1 MSDVDIVKEAIGRVS
16 DVIDKAVTSN
26 NYENLSRDIGGLM
39 KTVTDTA
46 TGAATTFAESVSEA
60 ARKNAEEKRRREEAE
75 RQQQEAARRRRE
87 EAERRAREQAA
98 RERSEAAYFAKGADT
113 GGAKVLSVLGGIGTA
128 FFGVVTAVLGIV
140 TAAVGGAV
148 GGVLLPLTV
157 VAGVAAACSFGVL
170 HFNRR
175 TVTKTEHFKKY
186 RAILLRKK
194 YASIADLSRE
204 TGVPEKKVV
213 SELKDFTAG
222 GLIRQG
228 HFDEGETCF
237 IASDELYEQYLRT
250 RERAREMKAG
260 EEART
265 KQEDA
270 MTPEVR
276 ELLAQGNTY
285 IRMIQEA
292 NAKIPGEEVTEK
304 LSRMETIVRRIFDE
318 VRERPELAGSLNLFM
333 DYYLPTTTKLI
344 NAYVEMDRNPVQG
357 DNIKSAKRE
366 IENSLDTI
374 CDAFEKLLDSFF
386 RDTAMDVSSDISV
399 MKMMMQQEGLTE
411 DELSAMRSRPSGRD
425 GAAQQTAGQ
434 VQAAGGC
441 QVMTGEEGQY
451 RKQ

>member
-1 MSDVDIVKEAIGRVS
+1 VS

-46 TGAATTFAESVSEA
+46 TGAATTFAESVNEA
-60 ARKNAEEKRRREEAE
+60 AKKNAEEKRRREEAE
-75 RQQQEAARRRRE
+75 KRAQEAARRRRE
-87 EAERRAREQAA
+87 EAERAAREKAA
-98 RERSEAAYFAKGADT
+98 RERSEAEYFAKGADT

-128 FFGVVTAVLGIV
+128 FFGVVAAVLGIV
-140 TAAVGGAV
+140 GAAVGGTA
-148 GGVLLPLTV
+148 GSILLPMAV
-157 VAGVAAACSFGVL
+157 VAGVAAACSFAVL
-170 HFNRR
+170 HFNRK

-186 RAILLRKK
+186 RTILLRRK
-194 YASIADLSRE
+194 YASIADISRE

-228 HFDEGETCF
+228 HFDQGETCF
-237 IASDELYEQYLRT
+237 IASDDLYEQYLHT
-250 RERAREMKAG
+250 QKRAQEMKAS
-260 EEART
+260 EAAQAKR
-265 KQEDA
+265 EDA

-276 ELLAQGNTY
+276 ELLSQGNNY
-285 IRMIQEA
+285 IRMIHEA
-292 NAKIPGEEVTEK
+292 NARIPGEEVTEK
-304 LSRMETIVRRIFDE
+304 LNRMETIVRRIFDE

-344 NAYVEMDRNPVQG
+344 NAYVELDKNPVQG
-357 DNIKSAKRE
+357 DNITSAKRE

-374 CDAFEKLLDSFF
+374 CDAYEKLLDSFF

-411 DELSAMRSRPSGRD
+411 DELTAMQNQEKAREQ
-425 GAAQQTAGQ
+425 AAGQ
-434 VQAAGGC
+434 VQTAGGYAA
-441 QVMTGEEGQY
+441 MTAEQAQY
-451 RKQ
+451 QKK